1 MTLKAKKMDGTQKEV
16 RWAED
21 GGKKREGMEV
31 DANEDEDMLKE
42 MAW

>member
-1 MTLKAKKMDGTQKEV
+1 MTLKEKKIQEEV

-21 GGKKREGMEV
+21 GGKKHEGTEV
-31 DANEDEDMLKE
+31 DTNDEDEDVLKE